1 MQRDGGKARGGATA
15 PTSVRAVEGEQARER
30 SDRLV
35 TEEPM
40 EIRVQGPGQE
50 PEPLVVTMRTPGQ
63 DFDLAVG
70 FCITEGVV
78 DTAADLATI
87 AYCLPEDGVQRY
99 NVVTIRM
106 RRPVDLAA
114 HERGFAANASC
125 GLCGKTT
132 LEQIAVDCGPVGP
145 GPRVGRSALVALP
158 ERLRRAQAV
167 FDATGGLH
175 AAACFGPDGDLTVL
189 REDIGRHNAVDKV
202 VGHAALEQ
210 RLPLADQ
217 LLLVSGRMSF
227 EIVQKAAV
235 AGIPVLCAVSAPSSL
250 AVEAADRL
258 GQTVVGFLR
267 GDRFNV
273 YTHPERIDLGVVT

>member
-1 MQRDGGKARGGATA
+1 VEASSKVRGSTESA
-15 PTSVRAVEGEQARER
+15 SVRAVDGEQARER

-40 EIRVQGPGQE
+40 EIRVHGPGQDAA
-50 PEPLVVTMRTPGQ
+50 PLVVTMRTPGN

-70 FCITEGVV
+70 FCITEGVI
-78 DTAADLATI
+78 DSAAEVATV
-87 AYCLPEDGVQRY
+87 AYCLPDDGVQQY
-99 NVVTIRM
+99 NIVTVRL

-114 HERGFAANASC
+114 HQRGFAANASC
-125 GLCGKTT
+125 GLCGKAS
-132 LEQIAVDCGPVGP
+132 LEQVEVACGPVAP
-145 GPRVGRSALVALP
+145 GPTVGRSALVTLP
-158 ERLRRAQAV
+158 ERLRGAQSV

-175 AAACFGPDGDLTVL
+175 AAACFAADGELTVL
-189 REDIGRHNAVDKV
+189 REDVGRHNAVDKV
-202 VGHAALEQ
+202 VGHAALQ
-210 RLPLADQ
+210 GRLPLADQ

-235 AGIPVLCAVSAPSSL
+235 AGIPILCAVSAPSSL

-273 YTHPERIDLGVVT
+273 YTHAERIDLES

>member
-1 MQRDGGKARGGATA
+1 
-15 PTSVRAVEGEQARER
+15 
-30 SDRLV
+30 
-35 TEEPM
+35 M

-132 LEQIAVDCGPVGP
+132 LEQVEVDCGPVGP

-202 VGHAALEQ
+202 VGHAALER

-273 YTHPERIDLGVVT
+273 YTHPERIDLES